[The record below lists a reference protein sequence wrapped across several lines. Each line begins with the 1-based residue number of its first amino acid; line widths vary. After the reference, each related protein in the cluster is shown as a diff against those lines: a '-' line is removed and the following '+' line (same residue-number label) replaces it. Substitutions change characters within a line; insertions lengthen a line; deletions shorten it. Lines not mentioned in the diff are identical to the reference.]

1 MKKILSIFAAL
12 SMAIASHADTFNVT
26 STDASVSGDGQKIT
40 FSGTGIVNSEN
51 KLINIMVWGGSIT
64 ESADYAAPDV
74 YGAIGLVDV
83 EGSGSIAVDDE
94 KITLTATL
102 MDYSKTNTYNLTITK
117 YLKRNLTLTH
127 MSITPGDAESGYTYQ
142 FEAVGDHVIKGALI
156 SLAKAT
162 DYNGTFAVADINQD
176 NSAVIFANGNIVTFV
191 SGSITIATAN
201 AKTTLHGELTGS
213 DGVVYAI
220 DMATPDFT
228 LTSTTLRATEQEEGG
243 NIVIAG
249 YTETGNITLYL
260 YNGVAKGYG
269 EYGYTTDTIVQDVFA
284 PIFGII
290 GRVSVEGTGTYVYSE
305 ELQSNY
311 LKTTLVGSDNKTYL
325 LTMYNVAKDTIEVL
339 CTDMVTED
347 YTTRFGQRFLLLNGT
362 SSVGKLELQ
371 IFGYTGQ
378 YGEYGWLDAENAA
391 ISGEINGVWAQGAG
405 TWSYSEELKSDL
417 LDAVLED
424 EDGENIYRVK
434 MYKAAPTAL
443 ENISVDG
450 KASKYISNNQL
461 FIIKNGVQYNAQGA
475 VVK

>member
-1 MKKILSIFAAL
+1 
-12 SMAIASHADTFNVT
+12 
-26 STDASVSGDGQKIT
+26 
-40 FSGTGIVNSEN
+40 
-51 KLINIMVWGGSIT
+51 
-64 ESADYAAPDV
+64 
-74 YGAIGLVDV
+74 
-83 EGSGSIAVDDE
+83 
-94 KITLTATL
+94 
-102 MDYSKTNTYNLTITK
+102 
-117 YLKRNLTLTH
+117 
-127 MSITPGDAESGYTYQ
+127 
-142 FEAVGDHVIKGALI
+142 
-156 SLAKAT
+156 
-162 DYNGTFAVADINQD
+162 
-176 NSAVIFANGNIVTFV
+176 
-191 SGSITIATAN
+191 
-201 AKTTLHGELTGS
+201 
-213 DGVVYAI
+213 
-220 DMATPDFT
+220 
-228 LTSTTLRATEQEEGG
+228 
-243 NIVIAG
+243 
-249 YTETGNITLYL
+249 
-260 YNGVAKGYG
+260 
-269 EYGYTTDTIVQDVFA
+269 
-284 PIFGII
+284 
-290 GRVSVEGTGTYVYSE
+290 
-305 ELQSNY
+305 
-311 LKTTLVGSDNKTYL
+311 
-325 LTMYNVAKDTIEVL
+325 MYNVAKDTIEVL